1 MNEVLRQF
9 SPRLH
14 KEATQNYYLRRP
26 SQCAS
31 NFENKKSSCVIRNT
45 RTSQKPFSALVFLRF
60 FTKIFYS
67 LGFLLEFFMIYIESL
82 LPTVDFLCIDFFIRA
97 FDNKFFQKGIYR
109 AFKMLL
115 TFGRCY
121 PASTESLRKSS
132 SLGKNKIIWK
142 FKNLIVIFRD
152 FRKLDLSSQISIEIN
167 HAYRSMY

>member
-1 MNEVLRQF
+1 MFLFFFLNKKTVGKVTPLTEAASLNEALRQF

-14 KEATQNYYLRRP
+14 KGATQNYYLRRP

-109 AFKMLL
+109 AFKMLEKAFFL
-115 TFGRCY
+115 F
-121 PASTESLRKSS
+121 
-132 SLGKNKIIWK
+132 
-142 FKNLIVIFRD
+142 
-152 FRKLDLSSQISIEIN
+152 LSE
-167 HAYRSMY
+167 

>member
-1 MNEVLRQF
+1 ML
-9 SPRLH
+9 
-14 KEATQNYYLRRP
+14 
-26 SQCAS
+26 

-109 AFKMLL
+109 AFKMLEKAFFVFL
-115 TFGRCY
+115 SEIADF
-121 PASTESLRKSS
+121 
-132 SLGKNKIIWK
+132 WK
-142 FKNLIVIFRD
+142 M
-152 FRKLDLSSQISIEIN
+152 LSSF
-167 HAYRSMY
+167 YRIFKKKFVPRQK